1 MAKMEIEN
9 VAIRG
14 IATCVPEDIN
24 EVSDYTLF
32 SETEKKNF
40 IQTVGVQRRRFAKKG
55 TCASDLGVFATEK
68 LLDALNWEKQ
78 SIDAIIMVT
87 QSPDYPIPAT
97 AIIMQERLGF
107 ANTCLAFD
115 INLGC
120 SGYVIGLQT
129 IASLLGK
136 NKLKRAILIAADVP
150 SGNLSFHDKSTYP
163 LFGDAASATALEY
176 NVEADKMYF
185 ISNSDGK
192 DFDALYVPHGGMR
205 NFAGPESFTIKE
217 FEGGVKRN
225 MTHMVLDGMR
235 IFNFSIS
242 KVPEQI
248 SNTLLM
254 SNASIEETDYFFT
267 HQANKIMN
275 ETIRRK
281 LKIPPEKFPYSIDE
295 YGNTS
300 SASIA
305 VTMCHVLGST
315 KTNISGSCILSG
327 FGIGLSW
334 ATAYLK
340 LNSCLILPVSE
351 YEQ

>member
-1 MAKMEIEN
+1 MAKMKIEN

-14 IATCVPEDIN
+14 IATCVPKDIN
-24 EVSDYTLF
+24 EINDYSLF

-40 IQTVGVQRRRFAKKG
+40 IQTVGVKRRRFAKKDI
-55 TCASDLGVFATEK
+55 CASDLSVFATEK
-68 LLDALNWEKQ
+68 LLQALHWKKQ
-78 SIDAIIMVT
+78 SIDALIMVT
-87 QSPDYPIPAT
+87 QSADYPIPAT
-97 AIIMQERLGF
+97 AIIMQERLGL

-129 IASLLGK
+129 IASFLGN

-150 SGNLSFHDKSTYP
+150 SENLSFHDKSTYP
-163 LFGDAASATALEY
+163 LFGDGASATALEY
-176 NVEADKMYF
+176 DTQADKMHF

-205 NFAGPESFTIKE
+205 NFAGPDSFITRE
-217 FEGGVKRN
+217 FEDGIKRN

-242 KVPEQI
+242 KVPKQI
-248 SNTLLM
+248 LNMLEM
-254 SNASIEETDYFFT
+254 GNATIEETDYFFT

-281 LKIPPEKFPYSIDE
+281 LKIPAEKFPYSIDE

-300 SASIA
+300 SASIPI
-305 VTMCHVLGST
+305 TMSHILGET
-315 KTNISGSCILSG
+315 KTRFSGSCILSG

-334 ATAYLK
+334 ATAHLR
-340 LNSCLILPVSE
+340 LNSCLILPIIE